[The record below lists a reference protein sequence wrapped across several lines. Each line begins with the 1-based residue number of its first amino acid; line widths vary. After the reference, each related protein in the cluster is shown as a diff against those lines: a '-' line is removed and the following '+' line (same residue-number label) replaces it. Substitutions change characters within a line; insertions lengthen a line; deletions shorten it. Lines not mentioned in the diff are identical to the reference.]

1 MKRFSNDASFK
12 QLLDTKK
19 VEIQQRTSDGVQETQ
34 QFQLLLSIFAE
45 CRRANEERDYR
56 LILISKDD
64 MSTIGDDASNKAHTL
79 FKSRVFLTNR
89 TVYIDA
95 NFEVKNCN
103 NDPFPADNNDAR
115 RYFTSLSKDGQ
126 FVVFLIFPE
135 AIINYFIDGHDY
147 GGGLFYTRE
156 AQRNYEQLK
165 SIEQLEEVLN
175 DYRIRLTHQDTYLK
189 FFVPKEELHALYK
202 LIQSSEKESEFV
214 KNHKH
219 LLHNKPEELFREDMR
234 TYIKEHMRVVVA
246 REVML
251 EDLDRLDIELTDEIG
266 NDLYFI
272 EIKWVGDS
280 IGAAGDNFGVS
291 YDASPRIKPDAVRQV
306 VGYIDKLLTDKQ
318 NIKVGY
324 LAVFDARKDDRP
336 DSGTD
341 ITENVLPEELRKH
354 YPRFV
359 KLPDFRV
366 KNINPR

>member
-1 MKRFSNDASFK
+1 MKRFSNDAAFK
-12 QLLDTKK
+12 QLLDEKK
-19 VEIQQRTSDGVQETQ
+19 VEIQQRASDGVQGTQ

-64 MSTIGDDASNKAHTL
+64 MSRIRDDASNKAQTL
-79 FKSRVFLTNR
+79 FKSRLFLTNR

-95 NFEVKNCN
+95 NFEVINSN
-103 NDPFPADNNDAR
+103 NDPFLVDNNDTR
-115 RYFTSLSKDGQ
+115 RYFTSLSEDGQ
-126 FVVFLIFPE
+126 FVVFLISPE

-156 AQRNYEQLK
+156 AQKNYEQLR
-165 SIEQLEEVLN
+165 SIEQLTDVLN

-202 LIQSSEKESEFV
+202 LIHPKGTESEFV

-280 IGAAGDNFGVS
+280 MGATGDKFGVS

-306 VGYIDKLLTDKQ
+306 VGYIDKLLTDNQ

-324 LAVFDARKDDRP
+324 LAVFDARKDDKP
-336 DSGTD
+336 DTGID
-341 ITENVLPEELRKH
+341 ITENILPEELRKH